1 MNHALRL
8 LHARIAALC
17 VLAAVSAA
25 SAQRPATPRPATAR
39 GDSAT
44 APGVSAEAIAGLRA
58 RSIGPAMTSG
68 RVMSV
73 AVHPDDPAII
83 YVGTASGGLWKS
95 VSGGASWSPIM
106 DREGSYSIG
115 WVTLDP
121 KNPNVVWVG
130 TGERN
135 SQRSVAYGDGIYKS
149 EDGGRSWKNVGLK
162 NSEHIGRIV
171 VNPKNSDIVYVAAQ
185 GPLWSA
191 GGDRGLYK
199 TTDGGRTWEQ
209 VLKIS
214 EHTGVSDVVLDPR
227 NPDVII
233 ATAYQRRRHFFTL
246 INGGPESAIHR
257 STDGGKT
264 WTKVNTGLPGEELGR
279 IGLAISP
286 QDPDVVYALVE
297 AANRRGGI
305 YRSTDNG
312 VTWERRMDYNQGA
325 MYYGDVFPDPHQFDR
340 IYIPDVLIQVSDDGG
355 RSTRALGQRNMHVD
369 NHIIWV
375 DPKNPN
381 HYLVGNDGGLYRS
394 WDRGATWTFFENLPL
409 AQYYDVDVDNS
420 LPFYNVYGGLQDNN
434 SLGMPSRTK
443 SEHGILNEHVF
454 VTQGGDGFVSRVDPE
469 DPNTIYSELQHGV
482 IVRYD
487 RRTGERI
494 GIQPQEEKGGAPLRW
509 NWDAPF
515 IISPHDSKRLY
526 MAAQFVFRSDD
537 RGNTWRKVSPDL
549 TRQVDRNKLPVM
561 GRIWGPDAVA
571 KNTSTAIYSN
581 ISAVMESPKKE
592 GVLWVG
598 TDDGLVQVSEDGG
611 ATWRNVGPLPGV
623 PQDAYVTRIRPSQ
636 HDANVAYVTFSNHQ
650 NGDFKPYALR
660 TADLGRTW
668 KSIAGDLP
676 TRGGVFAINED
687 HDDPSLLFLGTEF
700 AAYASKDGGQ
710 RWLKIPGLPTIKVAD
725 IAIQKRE
732 NDLVLG
738 TFGRGVYIVDDYR
751 ALRSITPATVATSTL
766 HPVRDA
772 LLYVPTQTYGG
783 GRKAFQGEMLYS
795 ADNPPYGAVFTYSLK
810 EQLKNLKQKRV
821 DAEKGAEKAG
831 QPIRYP
837 TADELR
843 AEAAEEAPAILL
855 TISDESGKPVRTITG
870 PTSRG
875 LSRVAWDLRHPAH
888 QLAAARPPTD
898 EEQLFGGGPSG
909 PYVVPGKYSV
919 TLSQRMGGVVTRVAG
934 PVSFAV
940 VADGSGGLT
949 LTDHRARGRFQVQ
962 VQELR
967 RQLTGAT
974 ELATATSA
982 KLDQIRRALDQ
993 TPGAPGALHDRVR
1006 AYLRRVSAIQAELSG
1021 DRAFGSRSDPTPA
1034 SISERVGSI
1043 TSALGRTLQPPTSTN
1058 LEQYRIATELLG
1070 AEQAKLRQLVDSDL
1084 PALEREVER
1093 AGAPYTAGRVVG
1105 DRP

>member
-537 RGNTWRKVSPDL
+537 RGSTWRKVSPDL

-821 DAEKGAEKAG
+821 DAEKAAEKAG

-919 TLSQRMGGVVTRVAG
+919 TLSQRVGGVVTRVAG

-949 LTDHRARGRFQVQ
+949 LADHQARGRFQVQ

-1021 DRAFGSRSDPTPA
+1021 DRSLGSRSDPTPA

-1058 LEQYRIATELLG
+1058 QEQYRIATELLG